1 MLKYHDFQRH
11 PAQLY
16 IYEKMKQ
23 NKLLIRAVGS
33 ACKPVGMLNKSA
45 GSG

>member
-16 IYEKMKQ
+16 IYEKKK
-23 NKLLIRAVGS
+23 KLLRRAVGN
-33 ACKPVGMLNKSA
+33 ACKPIGILNRSA
-45 GSG
+45 GSR

>member
-11 PAQLY
+11 PAQIH
-16 IYEKMKQ
+16 IYEKKKQ
-23 NKLLIRAVGS
+23 NKLLRRAVGS
-33 ACKPVGMLNKSA
+33 ACKPVGILNRSA

>member
-1 MLKYHDFQRH
+1 MLKYQDFQRH

-16 IYEKMKQ
+16 IYEKQK
-23 NKLLIRAVGS
+23 KLLIRAVGS
-33 ACKPVGMLNKSA
+33 ACKPAGMLNRSA